1 MDAQGVRVLGQRVL
15 AEQVRAVLGEV
26 GVASELFVGLATSA
40 RDGLSAAM
48 PGIDIVVVTRTSGLD
63 SCAVVKKAFLSR
75 PILAVVM
82 PGAERVAAHWAK
94 TRRGPDANV
103 AWPCTGEAILNACRQ
118 ASESAKVRRPWF
130 PLSWAPPLLFSVA
143 VIVVAGLLLTDHW
156 ILPTWVL
163 PILLGLQ
170 VLCYEPY
177 VTVHPRMYRVAGL
190 ISLIAGLLVVAER
203 VIFFGWSRVLH

>member
-1 MDAQGVRVLGQRVL
+1 MLGQRDL

-40 RDGLSAAM
+40 RDGLSAET

-63 SCAVVKKAFLSR
+63 SCAFVKKAFWSR

-82 PGAERVAAHWAK
+82 PGAERVTAHWAK
-94 TRRGPDANV
+94 TRRGPDATL

-130 PLSWAPPLLFSVA
+130 PLSWAPLF
-143 VIVVAGLLLTDHW
+143 IVPVVLVVNFVLMLMGRW
-156 ILPTWVL
+156 IIPAWTIQ
-163 PILLGLQ
+163 ILLGLQ
-170 VLCYEPY
+170 FLCLAPF
-177 VTVHPRMYRVAGL
+177 VMFSPRMFRVVGL
-190 ISLIAGLLVVAER
+190 ISLIVGLLVVAER
-203 VIFFGWSRVLH
+203 VIFFGWARLLH